1 MKQHLI
7 NDVIQG
13 MIPYLD
19 NEQAEKLQEVLHLTT
34 SAKES
39 GSLWMAFSQRPFN
52 GPETTARSGSIDQIG
67 RAHV

>member
-19 NEQAEKLQEVLHLTT
+19 NEQAEKLQEVLQHTLF
-34 SAKES
+34 K
-39 GSLWMAFSQRPFN
+39 WK
-52 GPETTARSGSIDQIG
+52 
-67 RAHV
+67 

>member
-19 NEQAEKLQEVLHLTT
+19 NAQAEKLQEVLQHTLKDLVSVKTT
-34 SAKES
+34 LYSQ
-39 GSLWMAFSQRPFN
+39 SLAHSENLPWLIVLLFLL
-52 GPETTARSGSIDQIG
+52 IQIKQ
-67 RAHV
+67 